1 MMMKFPEHLK
11 YLLSRVFGEAQ
22 HTRGASMGTVK
33 YAKRQRA
40 LREWVPVVLCALC
53 VYFVVLGALLHFGT
67 VRSVALACVIAL
79 CAGGSLVCAFVFGG
93 EAPASRDVR
102 VRTLFRR
109 TSETYSRLKASIKQ
123 QKRQAGGGGG
133 GGGRGGGG
141 VGGGRGSGAGGS
153 VAAGAGTSLTVT
165 LPGSVID
172 AVRRGDVDTVD
183 RWVKANNVDARDAMS
198 GSTLLHYAALEDQS
212 RVARCLLKASAN
224 PNIAD
229 ADGNQPL
236 HVAAARGSAILVKY
250 LCEHGAS
257 PHALNQP
264 SKDGGERKSPMDMAE
279 DFDNRGCM
287 LIMERCVRVRANA
300 DHARQGVGGTARM
313 RSTPSRVEG
322 V

>member
-1 MMMKFPEHLK
+1 
-11 YLLSRVFGEAQ
+11 
-22 HTRGASMGTVK
+22 MGKVK
-33 YAKRQRA
+33 YGKRQRA

-53 VYFVVLGALLHFGT
+53 VYFVVLGGLLYFGT
-67 VRSVALACVIAL
+67 VQSLPLACAIAL
-79 CAGGSLVCAFVFGG
+79 CAGGSLVCAFVCSDG
-93 EAPASRDVR
+93 EAPTNRDVR

-109 TSETYSRLKASIKQ
+109 TSETYSRLKASIK
-123 QKRQAGGGGG
+123 RQNRKTSGGGSGNGG
-133 GGGRGGGG
+133 GNVGGG
-141 VGGGRGSGAGGS
+141 VGAGVGGYGGAGAS
-153 VAAGAGTSLTVT
+153 VARGAGASLTIS
-165 LPGSVID
+165 LPGTVID

-183 RWVKANNVDARDAMS
+183 RWVKANNVDARDDVS

-212 RVARCLLKASAN
+212 QVARCLLKASAN

-264 SKDGGERKSPMDMAE
+264 GKDGGERKSPMDMAE

-300 DHARQGVGGTARM
+300 DHARQGLGGTTRM
-313 RSTPSRVEG
+313 RSTPNRGAEG